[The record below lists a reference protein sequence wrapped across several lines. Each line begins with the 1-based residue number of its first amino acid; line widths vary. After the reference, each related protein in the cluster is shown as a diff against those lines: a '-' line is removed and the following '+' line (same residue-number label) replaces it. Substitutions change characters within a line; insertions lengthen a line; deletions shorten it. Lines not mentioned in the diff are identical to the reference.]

1 MPKFFGVIGYSDTQE
16 TKPDVYEEVV
26 TEREYFGDVT
36 RNVRRYQQGQNLN
49 DNLELDNAISI
60 VADPFAL
67 AHFSQIRYVVWN
79 GVKWKAKS
87 VEVQYPRLL
96 LTIGGVYNEN
106 KR

>member
-1 MPKFFGVIGYSDTQE
+1 MPKFFGVIGYADTRE

-36 RNVRRYQQGQNLN
+36 RNLRRYQQGQNLN

-79 GVKWKAKS
+79 GAKWKAKS

-106 KR
+106 EA